1 MKISIAKN
9 NEDLTEDYLD
19 NHNII
24 YISKYLTLIFFFK
37 VIVAIAYAFGLG
49 YSLFFVGDEYIKV
62 GKIFLALL
70 IISYIVI
77 EYPYAL
83 IKALFLPMVFKKD
96 NINLVINPFTM
107 NINIKSKIKISKI
120 RIIISSLVPCIL
132 LAVIPTIASYILEFN
147 LYLYAI
153 ASAAAIIS
161 VRDIIYLLVIIKNYF
176 MGDFIQLE
184 LNKFIFYK

>member
-24 YISKYLTLIFFFK
+24 YISKYSTLIFFFK

-107 NINIKSKIKISKI
+107 NIRQN
-120 RIIISSLVPCIL
+120 
-132 LAVIPTIASYILEFN
+132 
-147 LYLYAI
+147 
-153 ASAAAIIS
+153 
-161 VRDIIYLLVIIKNYF
+161 
-176 MGDFIQLE
+176 
-184 LNKFIFYK
+184 

>member
-24 YISKYLTLIFFFK
+24 YISKYSTLIFFFK

-70 IISYIVI
+70 IISYICL
-77 EYPYAL
+77 Y
-83 IKALFLPMVFKKD
+83 
-96 NINLVINPFTM
+96 
-107 NINIKSKIKISKI
+107 
-120 RIIISSLVPCIL
+120 SSFYQCR
-132 LAVIPTIASYILEFN
+132 FC
-147 LYLYAI
+147 
-153 ASAAAIIS
+153 
-161 VRDIIYLLVIIKNYF
+161 
-176 MGDFIQLE
+176 QE
-184 LNKFIFYK
+184 LK

>member
-24 YISKYLTLIFFFK
+24 YKSKYSKLIFFFK

-49 YSLFFVGDEYIKV
+49 YSLFFLGDEYIKV
-62 GKIFLALL
+62 GKLFLALL
-70 IISYIVI
+70 IIFYIVI
-77 EYPYAL
+77 GYPYSL
-83 IKALFLPMVFKKD
+83 IKALLLPKVFKKD

-107 NINIKSKIKISKI
+107 AINIKSKIKISKI

-153 ASAAAIIS
+153 ASSAAIIS

>member
-1 MKISIAKN
+1 M
-9 NEDLTEDYLD
+9 
-19 NHNII
+19 
-24 YISKYLTLIFFFK
+24 
-37 VIVAIAYAFGLG
+37 
-49 YSLFFVGDEYIKV
+49 
-62 GKIFLALL
+62 L

>member
-24 YISKYLTLIFFFK
+24 YISKYSTLIFFFK

-153 ASAAAIIS
+153 ASAVAIIS